1 MKVIDNNTAELN
13 ESISQTFK
21 YIKNIKQMSEQM
33 KNSVNEIAKGVGE
46 NASSTEIIL
55 RKTNDATDKVE
66 KVRILSNDTKEYSNK
81 MITIVQDYSHT
92 IERMAH
98 QINTVDDAIRAAYTT
113 VSLLN
118 EDMEKINSFL
128 SNITQI
134 SDQTNLL
141 ALNAAIEAARAGE
154 TGRGFAV
161 VADEIRKLS
170 EMSAKTVNDISE
182 IIKSVISA
190 AAITLE
196 KVSDGKDAVEEGNK
210 VIVGVMEGFENLEKS
225 AVAISDR
232 VAKED
237 DMILKISSSFSAIM
251 EQLENISSVSEEHA
265 VATQEIL
272 ASTETL
278 NDEINLVTNEMSSI
292 NNQSNNLRKMLAE

>member
-134 SDQTNLL
+134 SQHYKIDKTENCFYFFNPFSVHIFRKVVKNILHSVEKHRRTVDL
-141 ALNAAIEAARAGE
+141 ILYYPIREYKDFLEAD
-154 TGRGFAV
+154 TPF
-161 VADEIRKLS
+161 
-170 EMSAKTVNDISE
+170 
-182 IIKSVISA
+182 SVIDKIRVPDASNKK
-190 AAITLE
+190 E
-196 KVSDGKDAVEEGNK
+196 KFLIYRLKEE
-210 VIVGVMEGFENLEKS
+210 S
-225 AVAISDR
+225 
-232 VAKED
+232 
-237 DMILKISSSFSAIM
+237 
-251 EQLENISSVSEEHA
+251 
-265 VATQEIL
+265 
-272 ASTETL
+272 
-278 NDEINLVTNEMSSI
+278 
-292 NNQSNNLRKMLAE
+292 